1 MSINQPTMRDRVA
14 RKLGVLPIGN
24 SLSAEDSKL
33 ISDHMLV
40 VQAKLEEL
48 DIAQVDVTDGID
60 DAIAD
65 IIVAMVA
72 STLVDEFQLEEPR
85 RSKIAAE
92 GAIGLPVASPAERQL
107 RKILAPTR
115 VSRPVK
121 ADYY

>member
-1 MSINQPTMRDRVA
+1 VSVNSPTMRDRVA

-24 SLSAEDSKL
+24 TLSAEDSRL
-33 ISDHMLV
+33 IGDHMQT
-40 VQAKLEEL
+40 VQAKLEDL
-48 DIAQVDVTDGID
+48 DIANIDLSDGID
-60 DAIAD
+60 DSISD

-85 RSKIAAE
+85 RTRIAAE

-115 VSRPVK
+115 VSRPVRV
-121 ADYY
+121 DYF